1 MKHTVIVTNRP
12 IASVKRGAISQE
24 ASRKKSTPSVRKGL
38 FSKVA
43 KRSIDMFFGR
53 CKHDH
58 NYPISIKEM
67 DEAVMKAVSCTKTRQ
82 L

>member
-1 MKHTVIVTNRP
+1 MKRTVIVTNRP
-12 IASVKRGAISQE
+12 IASAKREVINQE
-24 ASRKKSTPSVRKGL
+24 AFRKKLISSARNGL

-67 DEAVMKAVSCTKTRQ
+67 DEAIMKAVSYTKTRQ